1 MNSSDLIA
9 RGRGRALLSLL
20 LVFGGGMV
28 YMALLTVPWVRSTG
42 VPTFILMGIGLL
54 LGVSTWR
61 QDRRAVTR
69 LIVGLDV
76 VLVAIFVGYF
86 FVFARLPEVAGVN
99 PGVLA
104 PQFVATD
111 HHGQQVA
118 LDDALR
124 QGPVLLVFYRG
135 HW

>member
-1 MNSSDLIA
+1 MNSSDVIA
-9 RGRGRALLSLL
+9 SGPGRALLSLL
-20 LVFGGGMV
+20 LVLGGGML

-42 VPTFILMGIGLL
+42 GPTFILMGIGLV
-54 LGVSTWR
+54 LGASAWR
-61 QDRRAVTR
+61 RDRRAVGR

-86 FVFARLPEVAGVN
+86 FVFARLPEVVGVN
-99 PGVLA
+99 PGDLA

-111 HHGQQVA
+111 HRGQQVA
-118 LDDALR
+118 LVDALR